1 MSVGRPAR
9 LAWWLAGACV
19 GLVLGSLVLLLVV
32 SHAGDISQYYY
43 EDAAVAV
50 AFALLG
56 AVVAA
61 HRSANPIGWLF
72 LAIGL
77 SGALGVVSNE
87 YVNYALV
94 VDPGALPGGP
104 IAAWLSAWTWWPA
117 YGLVPI
123 VLLVFPDGRLPSP
136 RWRWAAWL
144 AGGGVAVMTL
154 GIAASTLG
162 DPVRFALSEEEP
174 GGLPGLVLA
183 VSVSAAILSF
193 LAALVSLA
201 LRWRRAWGNER
212 EQLKWV
218 AFAAGLALVANIV
231 LQIVQ
236 LPGLGLVG
244 VVLVP
249 VGAAVAILRYR
260 LYDINRIISRTL
272 AYGLLTALLG
282 LVYIAGVFAL
292 GRLLSPG
299 GEPSAFAAAAS
310 TLAVAALFQPA
321 RRRLQ
326 AAVDRR
332 FNRAR
337 YDAVRTVEAF
347 RARLRDEIDLDT
359 LTAELLAVADQT
371 MQPIQVS
378 LWLRPPTPRQPGT
391 PGNPQQGERYLTRH

>member
-1 MSVGRPAR
+1 MTVGRPAR
-9 LAWWLAGACV
+9 LAWSLAGACV
-19 GLVLGSLVLLLVV
+19 ALVLSSLVLLLAV
-32 SHAGDISQYYY
+32 SHAWDVSQYYFEY
-43 EDAAVAV
+43 AAVAV

-61 HRSANPIGWLF
+61 HRPENPIGWLF

-87 YVNYALV
+87 YVRYTLV
-94 VDPGALPGGP
+94 TAPGALPGGSV
-104 IAAWLSAWTWWPA
+104 AAWLSGWTWWPA
-117 YGLVPI
+117 YGLVPL

-144 AGGGVAVMTL
+144 AGAGVAVMTL
-154 GIAASTLG
+154 GMAASTLG
-162 DPVRFALSEEEP
+162 DPVRIALSEEEP
-174 GGLPGLVLA
+174 GGLPGLVLD
-183 VSVSAAILSF
+183 VSVIAAGVSF

-201 LRWRRAWGNER
+201 QRWRRARGNER

-231 LQIVQ
+231 LQIFQ

-260 LYDINRIISRTL
+260 LYDIDRIISRTL
-272 AYGLLTALLG
+272 GYGLLTALLG
-282 LVYIAGVFAL
+282 LVYVAGVFVS
-292 GRLLSPG
+292 GRLLNPG
-299 GEPSAFAAAAS
+299 GKPSGLAVAAS

-321 RRRLQ
+321 RRRVQ

-337 YDAVRTVEAF
+337 YDAARTVAAF
-347 RARLRDEIDLDT
+347 SARLRDQIDLDT
-359 LTAELLAVADQT
+359 LSTELLAVVDQT
-371 MQPIQVS
+371 MEPTQVS
-378 LWLRPPTPRQPGT
+378 FWLRPPPPGSSDIAASAPRPT
-391 PGNPQQGERYLTRH
+391 TWAY